1 MQVIPKLMLA
11 VVGMIAGFSVL
22 AHEEALESGW
32 CRGGAITILGEFSLK
47 QPLLRQFKG
56 DSGLVCGQLKSC
68 GHFDDDDYTIALRAA
83 EGLCRAFSEQE
94 LAYAEQGYDGTVRPI
109 FHAPAV
115 FKNSEVNHHSLY
127 QLAQGIQFSCGY
139 CRMPD
144 AKQAAR

>member
-1 MQVIPKLMLA
+1 MHAKAKLMLA
-11 VVGMIAGFSVL
+11 AVGIITGCSAL

-32 CRGGAITILGEFSLK
+32 CRGGTITVLGEFSLK
-47 QPLLRQFKG
+47 QPLLLQFKG

-109 FHAPAV
+109 FHGPGV
-115 FKNSEVNHHSLY
+115 FKNSESEHHSLY
-127 QLAQGIQFSCGY
+127 QLTQGIQFSCGY

-144 AKQAAR
+144 AKQALR